1 MIMITLKPPKTLGKP
16 RKSQTHTKH
25 AHAVTRT
32 TPEICQAPVPSRPG
46 IKYPVRG
53 NPSLRRE
60 HEVSA
65 PARVCE
71 TWLSREWSSSGGLYT
86 TAAVEEA
93 LGERLRLNQYR
104 QEFTTDDSA
113 KVLSQVLSESQPPSE
128 L

>member
-1 MIMITLKPPKTLGKP
+1 MIMNSEGLSPDVL
-16 RKSQTHTKH
+16 
-25 AHAVTRT
+25 A
-32 TPEICQAPVPSRPG
+32 
-46 IKYPVRG
+46 YW
-53 NPSLRRE
+53 LLRE